1 MRSSRS
7 ESQQQRRRRHKRC
20 CYFEDFEVG
29 SRRELGSYL
38 VTEEELLAFARQY
51 DPQPFHIDKDAA
63 AKSIYGGL
71 ISSGWMTCSIMM
83 RLLVLSTTGKSASM
97 GSPGVDEIR
106 WLKPVCA
113 GDTLTVVLNV
123 LDTRP
128 SKSKPDR
135 GVVHTRWEATN
146 QRGELV
152 CTVKGMGMYGRRPA

>member
-1 MRSSRS
+1 ML
-7 ESQQQRRRRHKRC
+7 
-20 CYFEDFEVG
+20 YFEDFEVG
-29 SRRELGSYL
+29 SRRELGSYV

-51 DPQPFHIDKDAA
+51 DPQPFHIDKEAA
-63 AKSIYGGL
+63 ANSIYGGL

-83 RLLVLSTTGKSASM
+83 RLLVLSSTGKSASM

-106 WLKPVCA
+106 WIKPVYA

-123 LDTRP
+123 LDTRA
-128 SKSKPDR
+128 SQSKPDR
-135 GVVHTRWEATN
+135 GIVHTQWEATN

>member
-1 MRSSRS
+1 ML
-7 ESQQQRRRRHKRC
+7 
-20 CYFEDFEVG
+20 YFEDFEVG

-38 VTEEELLAFARQY
+38 VTEEEILAFARQY
-51 DPQPFHIDKDAA
+51 DPQPFHIDKEAA
-63 AKSIYGGL
+63 AKSIYGGV

-106 WLKPVCA
+106 WLKPVYA

-128 SKSKPDR
+128 SQSKPDR
-135 GVVHTRWEATN
+135 GVVHTQWEATN

>member
-1 MRSSRS
+1 ML
-7 ESQQQRRRRHKRC
+7 
-20 CYFEDFEVG
+20 YFEDFEVG

-38 VTEEELLAFARQY
+38 VTEEEILNFARQY
-51 DPQPFHIDKDAA
+51 DPQPFHIDKEAA
-63 AKSIYGGL
+63 GNSIYGGL

-106 WLKPVCA
+106 WLKPVYA

-123 LDTRP
+123 LDSRP
-128 SKSKPDR
+128 SQSKPDR
-135 GVVHTRWEATN
+135 GVVHTQWEATN

>member
-1 MRSSRS
+1 ML
-7 ESQQQRRRRHKRC
+7 
-20 CYFEDFEVG
+20 YFEDFEVG

-38 VTEEELLAFARQY
+38 VTEEEILTFARQY
-51 DPQPFHIDKDAA
+51 DPQPFHIDKEAA

-106 WLKPVCA
+106 WLKPVYA
-113 GDTLTVVLNV
+113 GDTLTAVLVV

-128 SKSKPDR
+128 SQSKPDR
-135 GVVHTRWEATN
+135 GVVHTQWEATN

>member
-1 MRSSRS
+1 ML
-7 ESQQQRRRRHKRC
+7 
-20 CYFEDFEVG
+20 YFEDFEVG

-51 DPQPFHIDKDAA
+51 DPQPFHIDKEAA
-63 AKSIYGGL
+63 ASSIYGGL

-106 WLKPVCA
+106 WIKPVYA

-128 SKSKPDR
+128 SQSKPDR
-135 GVVHTRWEATN
+135 GIVHTQWEATN

>member
-1 MRSSRS
+1 ML
-7 ESQQQRRRRHKRC
+7 
-20 CYFEDFEVG
+20 YFEDFEVG
-29 SRRELGSYL
+29 SRRELGSYV

-51 DPQPFHIDKDAA
+51 DPQPFHIDKEAA

-106 WLKPVCA
+106 WIKPVFA

-128 SKSKPDR
+128 SQSKPDR
-135 GVVHTRWEATN
+135 GIVHTQWEATN

>member
-1 MRSSRS
+1 ML
-7 ESQQQRRRRHKRC
+7 
-20 CYFEDFEVG
+20 YFEDFEVG

-38 VTEEELLAFARQY
+38 VTEEEILSFARQY
-51 DPQPFHIDKDAA
+51 DPQPFHIDKEAA
-63 AKSIYGGL
+63 TSSIYGGL

-106 WLKPVCA
+106 WLKPVYA
-113 GDTLTVVLNV
+113 GDTLSVVLNV
-123 LDTRP
+123 LDSRP
-128 SKSKPDR
+128 SQSKPDR
-135 GVVHTRWEATN
+135 GVVHTQWEATN

>member
-1 MRSSRS
+1 ML
-7 ESQQQRRRRHKRC
+7 
-20 CYFEDFEVG
+20 YFEDFEVG

-38 VTEEELLAFARQY
+38 VTEEEILNFARQY
-51 DPQPFHIDKDAA
+51 DPQPFHIDKEAA
-63 AKSIYGGL
+63 ANSIYGGL

-106 WLKPVCA
+106 WLKPVYA

-128 SKSKPDR
+128 SQSKPDR
-135 GVVHTRWEATN
+135 GIVHTQWEATN

>member
-1 MRSSRS
+1 ML
-7 ESQQQRRRRHKRC
+7 
-20 CYFEDFEVG
+20 YFEDFEVG

-38 VTEEELLAFARQY
+38 VTEEEILSFARQY
-51 DPQPFHIDKDAA
+51 DPQPFHIDKEAA
-63 AKSIYGGL
+63 ANSIYGGL

-83 RLLVLSTTGKSASM
+83 RLLVLSATGKSASM

-106 WLKPVCA
+106 WLKPVYA

-128 SKSKPDR
+128 SQSKPDR
-135 GVVHTRWEATN
+135 GVVHTQWEATN

>member
-1 MRSSRS
+1 ML
-7 ESQQQRRRRHKRC
+7 
-20 CYFEDFEVG
+20 YFEDFEVG

-38 VTEEELLAFARQY
+38 VTEEEILAFARQY
-51 DPQPFHIDKDAA
+51 DPQPFHIDKEAA

-128 SKSKPDR
+128 SQSKPDR
-135 GVVHTRWEATN
+135 GVVHTQWEATN

>member
-1 MRSSRS
+1 ML
-7 ESQQQRRRRHKRC
+7 
-20 CYFEDFEVG
+20 YFEDFEVG

-38 VTEEELLAFARQY
+38 VTEEEILAFARQY
-51 DPQPFHIDKDAA
+51 DPQPFHIDKEAA
-63 AKSIYGGL
+63 AKSIYGGV

-83 RLLVLSTTGKSASM
+83 RLLVLSSTGKSASM

-106 WLKPVCA
+106 WLKPVYA

-128 SKSKPDR
+128 SQSKRDR
-135 GVVHTRWEATN
+135 GVVHTQWEATN

>member
-1 MRSSRS
+1 ML
-7 ESQQQRRRRHKRC
+7 
-20 CYFEDFEVG
+20 YFEDFTVG

-38 VTEEELLAFARQY
+38 VTEEEILGFARQY
-51 DPQPFHIDKDAA
+51 DPQPFHIDKEAA
-63 AKSIYGGL
+63 ANSIYGGL

-106 WLKPVCA
+106 WLKPVYA

-123 LDTRP
+123 LDSRP
-128 SKSKPDR
+128 SQSKPDR
-135 GVVHTRWEATN
+135 GVVHTQWEATN

-152 CTVKGMGMYGRRPA
+152 CTVKGMGMYGRRPASDRP

>member
-1 MRSSRS
+1 ML
-7 ESQQQRRRRHKRC
+7 
-20 CYFEDFEVG
+20 YFEDFEVG

-38 VTEEELLAFARQY
+38 VTEEEILAFARQY
-51 DPQPFHIDKDAA
+51 DPQPFHIDKEAA
-63 AKSIYGGL
+63 ANSIYGGL

-106 WLKPVCA
+106 WLKPVYA

-123 LDTRP
+123 LDTRL
-128 SKSKPDR
+128 SQSKPDR
-135 GVVHTRWEATN
+135 GVVHTQWEATN

>member
-1 MRSSRS
+1 ML
-7 ESQQQRRRRHKRC
+7 
-20 CYFEDFEVG
+20 YFEDFEVG

-135 GVVHTRWEATN
+135 GVVHTQWEATN

>member
-1 MRSSRS
+1 ML
-7 ESQQQRRRRHKRC
+7 
-20 CYFEDFEVG
+20 YFEDFEVG

-38 VTEEELLAFARQY
+38 VTEEEILAFARQY
-51 DPQPFHIDKDAA
+51 DPQPFHIDKEAA
-63 AKSIYGGL
+63 ANSIYGGL

-106 WLKPVCA
+106 WLNPVYA

-123 LDTRP
+123 LDTRA
-128 SKSKPDR
+128 SQSKPDR
-135 GVVHTRWEATN
+135 GIVHTQWEATN

>member
-1 MRSSRS
+1 ML
-7 ESQQQRRRRHKRC
+7 
-20 CYFEDFEVG
+20 YFEDFAVG

-38 VTEEELLAFARQY
+38 VTEEEILAFARQY
-51 DPQPFHIDKDAA
+51 DPQPFHIDKEAA

-106 WLKPVCA
+106 WLKPVHA
-113 GDTLTVVLNV
+113 GDTLSVVLNV

-128 SKSKPDR
+128 SQSKPDR
-135 GVVHTRWEATN
+135 GVVHTQWEATN

>member
-1 MRSSRS
+1 ML
-7 ESQQQRRRRHKRC
+7 
-20 CYFEDFEVG
+20 YFEDFEVG

-38 VTEEELLAFARQY
+38 VTEEEILAFARQY
-51 DPQPFHIDKDAA
+51 DPQPFHIDKEAA
-63 AKSIYGGL
+63 ARSIYGGL

-83 RLLVLSTTGKSASM
+83 RLLVLSSTGKSASM

-106 WLKPVCA
+106 WLKPVYA
-113 GDTLTVVLNV
+113 GDTLSVVLNV

-128 SKSKPDR
+128 SQSKPDR
-135 GVVHTRWEATN
+135 GVVHTQWEATN

>member
-1 MRSSRS
+1 ML
-7 ESQQQRRRRHKRC
+7 
-20 CYFEDFEVG
+20 YFEDFEVG
-29 SRRELGSYL
+29 SRRELGSYV

-51 DPQPFHIDKDAA
+51 DPQPFHVDKEAA
-63 AKSIYGGL
+63 ARSIYGGL

-106 WLKPVCA
+106 WIKPVYA

-128 SKSKPDR
+128 SQSKPDR
-135 GVVHTRWEATN
+135 GIVHTQWEATN

>member
-1 MRSSRS
+1 ML
-7 ESQQQRRRRHKRC
+7 
-20 CYFEDFEVG
+20 YFEDFEVG
-29 SRRELGSYL
+29 SSRELGSYV

-51 DPQPFHIDKDAA
+51 DPQPFHIDKEAA
-63 AKSIYGGL
+63 ARSIYGGL

-106 WLKPVCA
+106 WLKPVHA
-113 GDTLTVVLNV
+113 GDTLSVVLKV
-123 LDTRP
+123 LDKRA
-128 SKSKPDR
+128 SQSKPDR
-135 GVVHTRWEATN
+135 GVIHTQWEATN

>member
-1 MRSSRS
+1 ML
-7 ESQQQRRRRHKRC
+7 
-20 CYFEDFEVG
+20 YFEDFAVG

-38 VTEEELLAFARQY
+38 VTEEEILGFARQY
-51 DPQPFHIDKDAA
+51 DPQPFHIDKEAA
-63 AKSIYGGL
+63 ANSIYGGL

-106 WLKPVCA
+106 WLKPVYA

-123 LDTRP
+123 LDSRP
-128 SKSKPDR
+128 SQSKPDR
-135 GVVHTRWEATN
+135 GVVHTQWEATN

>member
-1 MRSSRS
+1 ML
-7 ESQQQRRRRHKRC
+7 
-20 CYFEDFEVG
+20 YFEDFEVG

-38 VTEEELLAFARQY
+38 VTEEEILSFARQY
-51 DPQPFHIDKDAA
+51 DPQPFHIDKEAA

-106 WLKPVCA
+106 WLKPIYA
-113 GDTLTVVLNV
+113 GDTLTAVLVV

-128 SKSKPDR
+128 SQSKPDR
-135 GVVHTRWEATN
+135 GVVHTQWEATN